1 MYRPVPV
8 SAMIQMETASFFN
21 RIEREVDLSN
31 TKFLIRKAA
40 VLGAGVMGAQ
50 IAAHLVNANIETLLF
65 ELPGDADNPNSNV
78 VKAIEKLKK
87 QEPAPLSVK
96 AKAISIQP
104 GNYDDHLELL
114 KDCDLV
120 IEAIAERMDW
130 KHDLYVKVAPFLG
143 EQSIFAS
150 NTSGLS
156 INRLAAAFPEN
167 LRHRFCGIHFF
178 NPPRYMHLVELIPC
192 QVSDADMLD
201 ALEAFL
207 VTYLGKGV
215 IRAKDTPNFI
225 ANRIGVFS
233 LLTTMHHARAFNFGF
248 DLVDALTGALIG
260 RPKSATFRTA
270 DVVGLDTL
278 AHVINTMR
286 YTLTDDP
293 WHRYFAVP
301 DWLQELIQS
310 GALGEKVKHGVYR
323 KIGSEIHVLDLTT
336 QNYRLA
342 AAEVDDDLKQLL
354 KYSNPVEKFAA
365 LRNSQQPQ
373 AQFLWSIFRDVFH
386 YCAVQLESIADNA
399 RDLDLAIRWGFG
411 WNQGPFEIWQA
422 AGWQQI
428 ADWIQADI
436 AAGKAMSDAPLPRWI
451 AVAAANGTQGAHT
464 VQGSFAPLTG
474 KMQPRSVLPVYRR
487 QLFPDRLIG
496 EDTSYG
502 ATIFETDAVRMWHTG
517 DDIAIL
523 SFKSKMHTIGVDVL
537 EGVQQA
543 LKEAEKNWR
552 ALVIWQTEPPFSA
565 GANLQKATEKPKPE
579 AQSGSAPSSPP
590 SPKSPTAFQQF
601 LKKLRK
607 STQATVL
614 QVARELDLADVLM
627 AKKLEEVS
635 KMIQQFQQ
643 TSQGLRY
650 SMIPTVA
657 AVDGLALGGGCEF
670 VMHCDRAVATLESY
684 IGLVETGVGLLPA
697 GGGCKEFAL
706 RAAQSTKDGDPF
718 SQLKLYFQTVAM
730 AELAKSAEQAK
741 ELGYLRPADVV
752 VMNRFELLHVAKMQ
766 ALALAEAGYRP
777 PLRAREVPVA
787 GNTGIATIQSMLVNM
802 REGGFISE
810 HDYLIGSKVAYV
822 MCGGDLTPGSLVD
835 EDWLLELERAAFM
848 ELIATEKTQARI
860 EHTLKTGKP
869 IRN

>member
-1 MYRPVPV
+1 
-8 SAMIQMETASFFN
+8 
-21 RIEREVDLSN
+21 
-31 TKFLIRKAA
+31 
-40 VLGAGVMGAQ
+40 MGAQ

-65 ELPGDADNPNSNV
+65 ELPGDADNPNANV
-78 VKAIEKLKK
+78 SKAVEKLKK

-96 AKAISIQP
+96 AKATCIQP
-104 GNYDDHLELL
+104 ANYDQHLELL

-130 KHDLYVKVAPFLG
+130 KRDLYTKVAPYLG
-143 EQSIFAS
+143 EQTIFAS

-156 INRLAAAFPEN
+156 INQLAEAFPEA

-192 QVSDADMLD
+192 KTSDAQMLD
-201 ALEAFL
+201 HLEEFL

-215 IRAKDTPNFI
+215 IRAKDTPNFV

-233 LLTTMHHARAFNFGF
+233 LLATMHHGRAFNFGF
-248 DLVDALTGALIG
+248 DLVDALTGSLIG

-270 DVVGLDTL
+270 DVVGLDIL

-286 YTLTDDP
+286 DTLPEDP
-293 WHRYFAVP
+293 WHPYFAVP
-301 DWLQELIQS
+301 DWLQGLIEI
-310 GALGEKVKHGVYR
+310 GALGEKVKRGVYQ
-323 KIGSEIHVLDLTT
+323 KIKNEIHVLDREEQT
-336 QNYRLA
+336 YRLSA
-342 AAEVDDDLKQLL
+342 GEVDEDLKHLL
-354 KYSNPVEKFAA
+354 KYSSPAEKFAA
-365 LRNSQQPQ
+365 LHNSQQPQ
-373 AQFLWSIFRDVFH
+373 AQFLWAIFRDLFH
-386 YCAVQLESIADNA
+386 YCAVQLETIADNT
-399 RDLDLAIRWGFG
+399 RDLDLAVRWGFG

-422 AGWQQI
+422 AGWKQI
-428 ADWIQADI
+428 SDWIQEDI
-436 AAGKAMSDAPLPRWI
+436 AAGKSMSQAPLPQWVMAI
-451 AVAAANGTQGAHT
+451 AESGTQSVHT
-464 VQGSFAPLTG
+464 AQGSFAPISG
-474 KMQPRSVLPVYRR
+474 KRQLRSKLPVYQR

-496 EDTSYG
+496 EEAVYG
-502 ATIFETDAVRMWHTG
+502 ETIFETGAVRLWHTG
-517 DDIAIL
+517 DRIAIL

-543 LKEAEKNWR
+543 IKEAEQNWR

-565 GANLQKATEKPKPE
+565 GANLQKATERPKPD
-579 AQSGSAPSSPP
+579 ATHGSAPPAP
-590 SPKSPTAFQQF
+590 HQPPTAFQSF
-601 LKKLRK
+601 LKKIRK

-627 AKKLEEVS
+627 AKKLAEVEG
-635 KMIQQFQQ
+635 MIKQFQQ
-643 TSQGLRY
+643 TSQMLRY

-684 IGLVETGVGLLPA
+684 IGLVEVGVGLLPA
-697 GGGCKEFAL
+697 GGGCKEFAM
-706 RAAQSTKDGDPF
+706 RAAQNAKDGDPF
-718 SQLKLYFQTVAM
+718 PQLKYYFQTVAM

-741 ELGYLRPADVV
+741 ELGYLRLADIV
-752 VMNRFELLHVAKMQ
+752 VMHRFELLHVAKAQ

-777 PLRAREVPVA
+777 PLRVREIPVA
-787 GNTGIATIQSMLVNM
+787 GNTGIATIQSQLVNL

-810 HDYLIGSKVAYV
+810 HDNLIANKVAHV

-848 ELIATEKTQARI
+848 ELLATEKTQARI

-869 IRN
+869 LRN

>member
-1 MYRPVPV
+1 M
-8 SAMIQMETASFFN
+8 ADKSFL
-21 RIEREVDLSN
+21 V
-31 TKFLIRKAA
+31 RKAA

-65 ELPGDADNPNSNV
+65 ELPGDADNPNANV
-78 VKAIEKLKK
+78 SKAVEKLKK

-96 AKAISIQP
+96 AKATCIQP
-104 GNYDDHLELL
+104 ANYDQHLELL

-130 KHDLYVKVAPFLG
+130 KRDLYTKVAPYLG
-143 EQSIFAS
+143 EQTIFAS

-156 INRLAAAFPEN
+156 INQLAEAFPEA

-192 QVSDADMLD
+192 KTSDAQMLD
-201 ALEAFL
+201 HLEEFL

-215 IRAKDTPNFI
+215 IRAKDTPNFV

-233 LLTTMHHARAFNFGF
+233 LLATMHHGRAFNFGF
-248 DLVDALTGALIG
+248 DLVDALTGSLIG

-270 DVVGLDTL
+270 DVVGLDIL

-286 YTLTDDP
+286 DTLPEDP
-293 WHRYFAVP
+293 WHPYFAVP
-301 DWLQELIQS
+301 DWLQGLIEI
-310 GALGEKVKHGVYR
+310 GALGEKVKRGVYQ
-323 KIGSEIHVLDLTT
+323 KIKNEIHVLDREEQT
-336 QNYRLA
+336 YRLSA
-342 AAEVDDDLKQLL
+342 GEVDEDLKHLL
-354 KYSNPVEKFAA
+354 KYSSPAEKFAA
-365 LRNSQQPQ
+365 LHNSQQPQ
-373 AQFLWSIFRDVFH
+373 AQFLWAIFRDLFH
-386 YCAVQLESIADNA
+386 YCAVQLETIADNT
-399 RDLDLAIRWGFG
+399 RDLDLAVRWGFG

-422 AGWQQI
+422 AGWKQI
-428 ADWIQADI
+428 SDWIQEDI
-436 AAGKAMSDAPLPRWI
+436 AAGKSMSQAPLPQWVMAI
-451 AVAAANGTQGAHT
+451 AESGTQSVHT
-464 VQGSFAPLTG
+464 AQGSFAPISG
-474 KMQPRSVLPVYRR
+474 KRQLRSKLPVYQR

-496 EDTSYG
+496 EEAVYG
-502 ATIFETDAVRMWHTG
+502 ETIFETGAVRLWHTG
-517 DDIAIL
+517 DRIAIL

-543 LKEAEKNWR
+543 IKEAEQNWR

-565 GANLQKATEKPKPE
+565 GANLQKATERPKPD
-579 AQSGSAPSSPP
+579 ATHGSAPPAP
-590 SPKSPTAFQQF
+590 HQPPTAFQSF
-601 LKKLRK
+601 LKKIRK

-627 AKKLEEVS
+627 AKKLAEVEG
-635 KMIQQFQQ
+635 MIKQFQQ
-643 TSQGLRY
+643 TSQMLRY

-684 IGLVETGVGLLPA
+684 IGLVEVGVGLLPA
-697 GGGCKEFAL
+697 GGGCKEFAM
-706 RAAQSTKDGDPF
+706 RAAQNAKDGDPF
-718 SQLKLYFQTVAM
+718 PQLKYYFQTVAM

-741 ELGYLRPADVV
+741 ELGYLRLADIV
-752 VMNRFELLHVAKMQ
+752 VMHRFELLHVAKAQ

-777 PLRAREVPVA
+777 PLRVREIPVA
-787 GNTGIATIQSMLVNM
+787 GNTGIATIQSQLVNL

-810 HDYLIGSKVAYV
+810 HDNLIANKVAHV

-848 ELIATEKTQARI
+848 ELLATEKTQARI

-869 IRN
+869 LRN